1 MKISFIREFKMPC
14 YLFSRKL
21 IFRCGFGCLRKR
33 GLKDKMLQLEAGYL
47 AILSKDSRFDGKFF
61 FGVTTT
67 GIFCRPICPA
77 TPKISNIQ
85 LFSSID
91 EARKFGFRPCLR
103 CQPQKKFD
111 ETFQENENNFLTKA
125 LKKLQSIEIFDFN
138 EDNYALELG
147 FTKRHVRRVFTNA
160 LGKTP
165 VQLIQEYR
173 LLMAKQLISKSSSNL
188 TDIAF
193 NSGFQSLRRFNA
205 SIKEKY
211 QMSPSEIR
219 KKSSANSC
227 DSFEFLL
234 PYQKPYDFDTL
245 LNFYRSH
252 QVGLLEEFTENS
264 MSRIYQINGE
274 IGKLNVEH
282 IHEKSSLSLKINCQ
296 NISVIP
302 IIIENVKSMFDL
314 QFNPEDLTNS
324 IQRVPE
330 LKDISDQFPGIRLPT
345 GWDPFEVAIATILG
359 QLVSVE
365 RGKNLVADLINL
377 LGNESGFYAN
387 EMPVKL
393 FPTPKQILDGDLT
406 KLKTTT
412 RRKQTLKDFCRA
424 IILNEIHLNSAQSVS
439 EFSNKLKKI
448 KGIGDWTVNYI
459 SLKALKDTNAFPATD
474 LILARALQNY
484 SLDKINEVSPWRG
497 YVAALLWKKFGKSK
511 KIIL

>member
-1 MKISFIREFKMPC
+1 
-14 YLFSRKL
+14 
-21 IFRCGFGCLRKR
+21 
-33 GLKDKMLQLEAGYL
+33 MLQQEAGYL
-47 AILSKDSRFDGKFF
+47 AILSKDSRFDGKFY

-77 TPKISNIQ
+77 TPKMSNIQ
-85 LFSSID
+85 LFSSIA
-91 EARKFGFRPCLR
+91 EAERFGFRPCMR
-103 CQPQKKFD
+103 CQPQKKYEHSFAL
-111 ETFQENENNFLTKA
+111 NENNFLIRA
-125 LKKLQSIEIFDFN
+125 LQKLQSIEIFDFN
-138 EDNYALELG
+138 EENYASELG
-147 FTKRHVRRVFTNA
+147 FTKRHLRRVFSNS

-165 VQLIQEYR
+165 VQILQEYR
-173 LLMAKQLISKSSSNL
+173 LLTAKKLIAKSSCNL
-188 TDIAF
+188 TDVAY

-219 KKSSANSC
+219 KNSSENSREF
-227 DSFEFLL
+227 FEFLL
-234 PYQKPYDFDTL
+234 PYQKPYDFGAL
-245 LNFYRSH
+245 LDFYRSH
-252 QVGLLEEFTENS
+252 QVGLLEEFTQNS
-264 MSRIYQINGE
+264 MSRIFQIHDD
-274 IGKLNVEH
+274 IGKINIEH
-282 IHEKSSLSLKINCQ
+282 IPEKSSLLLKINCQ

-302 IIIENVKSMFDL
+302 LIIENVKSMFDL
-314 QFNPEDLTNS
+314 QFNPEDLANS
-324 IQRVPE
+324 IQKVPE
-330 LKDISDQFPGIRLPT
+330 LKVISDEFPGIRLPT

-387 EMPVKL
+387 EMPIKL
-393 FPTPKQILDGDLT
+393 FPTPKQILEADLT

-474 LILARALQNY
+474 LILALALQNY
-484 SLDKINEVSPWRG
+484 SLEKINEVSPWRG

-511 KIIL
+511 KSIL